1 MTADPWALIVWGED
15 ANEFKPARFEQR
27 IPAWQFLPFN
37 GGPRICLGQQFAL
50 TEASFVLV
58 RMLQQ
63 FDAIEPT
70 DRAQMQKLKKELG
83 ITMWAADG
91 VKVRLH
97 RAAN

>member
-1 MTADPWALIVWGED
+1 MPADLFALIVWGED
-15 ANEFKPARFEQR
+15 AMEFKPERFEQR

-58 RMLQQ
+58 RVLQQ
-63 FDAIEPT
+63 FDAIEPAN
-70 DRAQMQKLKKELG
+70 RAQMQKLRKEQG
-83 ITMWAADG
+83 ITMWPADG

-97 RAAN
+97 RAAI